1 MELVNT
7 TMEPIHAEVAQLFAP
22 LVTTI
27 LADVILASHLSLL

>member
-7 TMEPIHAEVAQLFAP
+7 TMVLIHAEVAQLFVH

-27 LADVILASHLSLL
+27 LADVILVSHLSHL

>member
-7 TMEPIHAEVAQLFAP
+7 TMELIHAEVAQLIAL

-27 LADVILASHLSLL
+27 LADVILASQLSLL